1 MIRQYCSATQDAYL
15 NGVRPL
21 IKLGIVNGSMMGSF
35 MLLYA
40 VLTLY
45 GSYLLY
51 TDVEQTQCD
60 PSNAVPDIDTCSN
73 SGPQVFGAMLG
84 VAFAAQGL
92 SQVGNSFEALGQ
104 ARSAC
109 AQALLAID
117 RTLGSE
123 ETVVT
128 KTVDS
133 TAAKEGEAGTSLVE
147 TYVLPKYEIDSSS
160 HHGLMPSITEGEVVF
175 ENIKFAYPTRRDNL
189 IFDGGFN
196 LKIEAGKTV
205 ALVGPRLVALFTYSF
220 SLLCTG

>member
-1 MIRQYCSATQDAYL
+1 ML
-15 NGVRPL
+15 
-21 IKLGIVNGSMMGSF
+21 GSF

-51 TDVEQTQCD
+51 TDVEQTQCN

-73 SGPQVFGAMLG
+73 SGPQVFGAMLS

-92 SQVGNSFEALGQ
+92 S
-104 ARSAC
+104 
-109 AQALLAID
+109 QALLAID

-128 KTVDS
+128 KTVDL
-133 TAAKEGEAGTSLVE
+133 TAAEGEAGTSLEE
-147 TYVLPKYEIDSSS
+147 TYVLTKYEIDSSS
-160 HHGLMPSITEGEVVF
+160 HHGLMPSITGGEVVS
-175 ENIKFAYPTRRDNL
+175 ENVKFACPTRRDNL

-205 ALVGPRLVALFTYSF
+205 CLVGPSGGGKSTTIGLIEGFYDPISGSVRFCTALLQCISCTLRCCASHSFTPLFIQS
-220 SLLCTG
+220 